1 MFFKLRVT
9 GALSLALLF
18 AGCGGGGGGV
28 DAPTAQALAAA
39 ATAGT
44 ATSGTDVL
52 LTGSGAQTVAT
63 TTSAC
68 GTSLPAL
75 PSAPAG
81 ARRVTDFGAVPND
94 NVDDTAAIQRALDSL
109 REGEWLVF
117 PPGKYLHN
125 KSLLVNVKGAKLW
138 GDGAVLHGTNPSDQ
152 ALWIRADNVE
162 VYRFTKT
169 AVTESRRSTPW
180 ESGIAIYGQQNGA
193 VPVYGTVIRGNRITY
208 AGAPGTNL
216 QASASSA
223 GILVYRARNFLVA
236 ENTVERSLSD
246 GIHMT
251 GGSRNGR
258 VLNNIVR
265 ENGDDMIAV
274 VSYIGANW
282 TASALADRYWLDRTR
297 EAGEV
302 RDVLIANNDVSG
314 QYWGR
319 GVSVVGGSNV
329 TIQNNRIS
337 RTTGAAAIYLA
348 REQVYH
354 TFGDYN
360 ILVKDNTIDDNQVS
374 PPVFVPTGA
383 SFTGLQTTLA
393 SGVKSGQGAIEIY
406 STADSAELQAAAGT
420 QHLSVQSIRLENNTI
435 NRVAFAGIRIGNYSP
450 PNSIYRIAVINNRM
464 TNVPY
469 NPAMQVF
476 TSGISQP
483 LYCSGNTDDGAPIT
497 GQLCT
502 APSAPT
508 VPGANVTCQ

>member
-1 MFFKLRVT
+1 MFFKIRAVAA
-9 GALSLALLF
+9 GAAAMLI
-18 AGCGGGGGGV
+18 AGCGGGGGGI
-28 DAPTAQALAAA
+28 DGPTAQTLTDTVLAAQTTA
-39 ATAGT
+39 AG
-44 ATSGTDVL
+44 
-52 LTGSGAQTVAT
+52 TVAT
-63 TTSAC
+63 STATPTASC
-68 GTSLPAL
+68 GASLPAMPVP
-75 PSAPAG
+75 PSG
-81 ARRVTDFGAVPND
+81 ARRATDFGAVPND
-94 NVDDTAAIQRALDSL
+94 NLDDTAAIQRALNSL

-125 KSLLVNVKGAKLW
+125 KSLQVNVKGTKLW
-138 GDGAVLHGTNPSDQ
+138 GDGALLHGTNPADQ
-152 ALWIRADNVE
+152 ALWIRADNVH

-169 AVTESRRSTPW
+169 AVTESRRTTPW
-180 ESGIAIYGQQNGA
+180 ESGIAIFGQQNGA
-193 VPVYGTVIRGNRITY
+193 LPVYGTVIRGNRLTY

-223 GILVYRARNFLVA
+223 GIFLYKARNFLVA

-251 GGSRNGR
+251 GASRNGR
-258 VLNNIVR
+258 VLNNVVR

-274 VSYIGANW
+274 VSYIGNNW
-282 TASALADRYWLDRTR
+282 TSSALSDRYWLDRTR
-297 EAGEV
+297 EASEV

-360 ILVKDNTIDDNQVS
+360 ILVTGNTIDDNQYS
-374 PPVFVPTGA
+374 PPVFVPSGPG
-383 SFTGLQTTLA
+383 FTDLQTTLA
-393 SGVKSGQGAIEIY
+393 RGVKSGQAAIEIY
-406 STADSAELQAAAGT
+406 STADSTELQAAAGT
-420 QHLSVQSIRLENNTI
+420 QHLSVQKIRIEGNTI
-435 NRVAFAGIRIGNYSP
+435 NRIAFAGIRIGNYTP
-450 PNSIYRIAVINNRM
+450 PNTIYGVSVVNNRM

-469 NPAMQVF
+469 NPAFLVIP
-476 TSGISQP
+476 TGVSQP
-483 LYCSGNTDDGAPIT
+483 LYCSGNTDDGAAVT

-502 APSAPT
+502 AAVSTP

>member
-9 GALSLALLF
+9 GTLSLALIF

-28 DAPTAQALAAA
+28 DVPTAQALATAA
-39 ATAGT
+39 IGGT
-44 ATSGTDVL
+44 ATNGSDVL
-52 LTGSGAQTVAT
+52 SNGSSAQAAAT

-68 GTSLPAL
+68 GTSLPPL
-75 PSAPAG
+75 RSPTVG

-94 NVDDTAAIQRALDSL
+94 DVDDTAAIQRALDSM

-125 KSLLVNVKGAKLW
+125 KSLLVNKKGAQLW

-152 ALWIRADNVE
+152 ALWIRADNVG

-282 TASALADRYWLDRTR
+282 TASALADRNWLDRKR
-297 EAGEV
+297 EAGET

-348 REQVYH
+348 RERVYY

-360 ILVKDNTIDDNQVS
+360 ILVKENTIDDNQVS
-374 PPVFVPTGA
+374 PPVFVPNGTGF
-383 SFTGLQTTLA
+383 SSLQSTLA
-393 SGVKSGQGAIEIY
+393 SKVKSGQGAIEIY
-406 STADSAELQAAAGT
+406 STADSTELQAAAGT

-435 NRVAFAGIRIGNYSP
+435 NRVAYAAIRIGNYSP

-469 NPAMQVF
+469 NPAMHVF

-483 LYCSGNTDDGAPIT
+483 LYCSGNTDDGAPVT

-502 APSAPT
+502 ATSAPPVT
-508 VPGANVTCQ
+508 GANVTCQ